1 MNNIVSYA
9 KEHMESFDVRPLNRV
24 DSLILSEL
32 SYFQLPKELSKAR
45 GWRGVRLAELFRA
58 ECFEQMFDGVW
69 DGESCRQ
76 LLTALSASPRF
87 RDIHVMGYRQQSNVA
102 DEKQFAAVTFRLS
115 KRLFY
120 VAFRGTDA
128 TPVGWKEDFNMA
140 FQYPVPS
147 QEAAAAYLAVYA
159 AANCGKRARK
169 RIEKVYSHDGP
180 GFAQEVLESDLF
192 QAVLTRIEKTVPQS
206 SLIGMLFENQEDFT
220 IVKSR
225 GIGLLQHDPYS
236 WVVEDGDFTYPDRL
250 TADARYLDRT
260 LNQWIRSLSQEDRER
275 FVDGLYDLIEEN
287 GIKSF
292 TEIRDDWRKNI
303 PALVH
308 SVTHMDEDTK
318 EFMQRSLKELA
329 AMSFQNIAGI
339 FRGKRGEETEV
350 RRGAEKI
357 TEHERK
363 QESKQGDK

>member
-1 MNNIVSYA
+1 M
-9 KEHMESFDVRPLNRV
+9 
-24 DSLILSEL
+24 
-32 SYFQLPKELSKAR
+32 
-45 GWRGVRLAELFRA
+45 
-58 ECFEQMFDGVW
+58 
-69 DGESCRQ
+69 
-76 LLTALSASPRF
+76 
-87 RDIHVMGYRQQSNVA
+87 
-102 DEKQFAAVTFRLS
+102 
-115 KRLFY
+115 
-120 VAFRGTDA
+120 
-128 TPVGWKEDFNMA
+128 
-140 FQYPVPS
+140 
-147 QEAAAAYLAVYA
+147 
-159 AANCGKRARK
+159 
-169 RIEKVYSHDGP
+169 
-180 GFAQEVLESDLF
+180 LESDLF

-275 FVDGLYDLIEEN
+275 FVDGLYDLVEEN

-329 AMSFQNIAGI
+329 AMSFQNITGI
-339 FRGKRGEETEV
+339 FRGKRGEETGV